1 MSILLDNN
9 IDIAF
14 ISETWLSSETNS
26 VTAHIKSYGFDL
38 IHVFRDKRGGGV
50 AILWNKRVQKHIK
63 FSMLTKI

>member
-38 IHVFRDKRGGGV
+38 IHVFRDRD
-50 AILWNKRVQKHIK
+50 LIK
-63 FSMLTKI
+63 KKQ